1 MKLLDELE
9 ARKARH
15 KDRGRAYR
23 ISFAVIGAAL
33 ILLGG
38 VLSLPLVPG
47 PGLPLLVLG
56 LAMLALEFDW
66 AERVLASVLVRAD
79 RTRARVQSSRWGGV
93 LTAVALAIVASGA
106 IAAIVLWDVP
116 LLPV

>member
-1 MKLLDELE
+1 MKLLDEFE

-23 ISFAVIGAAL
+23 VSFAMIGGTLIVLGAL
-33 ILLGG
+33 
-38 VLSLPLVPG
+38 LSLPLVPG

-66 AERVLASVLVRAD
+66 AERVLGSVLR
-79 RTRARVQSSRWGGV
+79 RVEEAQNRVSASRWGG
-93 LTAVALAIVASGA
+93 LFVAAGLAALA
-106 IAAIVLWDVP
+106 IAAIAATLLWDVP

>member
-1 MKLLDELE
+1 MKLLDEFE

-23 ISFAVIGAAL
+23 VSFAMIGGTLIVVGAL
-33 ILLGG
+33 
-38 VLSLPLVPG
+38 LSLPLVPG

-66 AERVLASVLVRAD
+66 AERVLASVLRRVE
-79 RTRARVQSSRWGGV
+79 RTQNRVLSSRWGGM
-93 LTAVALAIVASGA
+93 LTGITLAALA
-106 IAAIVLWDVP
+106 IAAIAAILLWDIPLVP
-116 LLPV
+116 V

>member
-1 MKLLDELE
+1 MKLLDEFE

-15 KDRGRAYR
+15 KGRGRAYR
-23 ISFAVIGAAL
+23 VSFAVVGGAL
-33 ILLGG
+33 ILFGAL
-38 VLSLPLVPG
+38 LSLPLVPG

-66 AERVLASVLVRAD
+66 AERLLGSVLRRVERTQNRVRA
-79 RTRARVQSSRWGGV
+79 SRWGGL
-93 LTAVALAIVASGA
+93 LTAAALAVVAGAA
-106 IAAIVLWDVP
+106 IAAVVLWDVP